1 MSDVP
6 RQNQRFTASSPL
18 LTWSLLLGVMLV
30 ATLLRLPRL
39 ALQSVA
45 FDEGYSLAV
54 GSAAW
59 PTLFQATLS
68 SGVHPPLFYIIY
80 KTVLPLWGPSEFG
93 GRFVVVIAGLL
104 TIPCL
109 YQLGRRMFGRPV
121 GLLAAALLALNPLH
135 VWLSQEARMYGLLI
149 LLATLSMLF
158 FWQALRTNQA
168 RYWLALTVVNALL
181 FNLHYFGLW
190 LPFIQF
196 VVLLTDFRRY
206 FSRFRY
212 WVLAQ
217 FGAGLALLP
226 WIFFTA
232 RRPAQTFGIGF
243 LDTPNLLDLPLTY
256 WNLAIGLSWGAA
268 WPLTVVAVGAVALAV
283 LLGLVRPN
291 TGFGPAQKL
300 VVWWLILPVGLVWLI
315 SQRRSFYAD
324 RYLSFVIPAV
334 ILLISLGLTRLQKR
348 GWRWLLMGA
357 VLAANGYGLFLTSR
371 DPAFLKDDWRGAVA
385 YITAREQPEDV
396 ILLYS
401 THIQF
406 PFGYYYAGQLPQK
419 PISLNLENYPLEPL
433 TAGYERAWLV
443 YPYTRR
449 PTHYPMQPLRPAGYW
464 AEDPERNPLLVSWFA
479 AHQEAIVDYQ
489 HFRGIEL
496 WLVDLDVAQTVKN

>member
-1 MSDVP
+1 M
-6 RQNQRFTASSPL
+6 QRSSSPL
-18 LTWSLLLGVMLV
+18 TEPTTNTTWLAMIGLMLGG
-30 ATLLRLPRL
+30 ALLRLPRL
-39 ALQSVA
+39 PLQSIA

-80 KTVLPLWGPSEFG
+80 KTVLPLWGTSEFG

-109 YQLGRRMFGRPV
+109 YQLGRLMFGRQV

-135 VWLSQEARMYGLLI
+135 VWLSQEARMYGFLI

-158 FWQALRTNQA
+158 FWQAVRTNQA
-168 RYWLALTVVNALL
+168 RYWLGLTVVNALL

-196 VVLLTDFRRY
+196 VALLTDFRRY
-206 FSRFRY
+206 FGRFRY

-217 FGAGLALLP
+217 FVAGLALLP

-243 LDTPNLLDLPLTY
+243 LDRPDLLDLPLTY
-256 WNLAIGLSWGAA
+256 WNLAIGFSRGNF
-268 WPLTVVAVGAVALAV
+268 WPLTGLALLAV
-283 LLGLVRPN
+283 TAALLLGLTQPTARLW
-291 TGFGPAQKL
+291 PAQKI
-300 VVWWLILPVGLVWLI
+300 VVLWLILPVGLVWLI

-324 RYLSFVIPAV
+324 RYLSFVIPA
-334 ILLISLGLTRLQKR
+334 LLLLVSLGLTRLKAK
-348 GWRWLLMGA
+348 GWRWLLIGV
-357 VLAANGYGLFLTSR
+357 VLAANGYGLLLTAR

-385 YITAREQPEDV
+385 YLTAQEQPDDV

-433 TAGYERAWLV
+433 TAGHNRAWLV

-449 PTHYPMQPLRPAGYW
+449 PTHYPMQPLLPQGYW
-464 AEDPERNPLLVSWFA
+464 QADPDRNPLLVAWLT
-479 AHQEAIVDYQ
+479 AHTDNIVEYQ
-489 HFRGIEL
+489 HFRGIEM
-496 WLVDLDVAQTVKN
+496 WLVDLSAVQAIQKP